1 MSKKE
6 WGFNREVITAANK
19 ANAFE
24 RKNIDRKASL
34 KEKTDLHVDIKS
46 DKSVFIS
53 YARKDLDLVRPFVN
67 RLKTVGVTVEWDQG
81 FLSGI
86 ELEEEI
92 RTLIEE
98 ATVVI
103 VVWSP
108 ISIRSRFVRDEA
120 ELAAENGKLAPV
132 MTDGMRSA
140 SIPLGFR
147 GLQATRISDFD
158 VVKQSL
164 VARGVELGIHSA

>member
-1 MSKKE
+1 M
-6 WGFNREVITAANK
+6 
-19 ANAFE
+19 
-24 RKNIDRKASL
+24 
-34 KEKTDLHVDIKS
+34 
-46 DKSVFIS
+46 
-53 YARKDLDLVRPFVN
+53 
-67 RLKTVGVTVEWDQG
+67 
-81 FLSGI
+81 
-86 ELEEEI
+86 
-92 RTLIEE
+92 IEE